1 MFPISPNGILRLRI
15 GAVRRC
21 PRRGASAAIALAGAA
36 VRGLIIAAIL
46 GLPHS
51 GAAAG
56 TCGVIDPTG
65 ILAGITGDF
74 ELSADPDDPQGHVL
88 FISNTTGGVLAT
100 QNIVVA
106 QLDGVTG
113 RVVPGS
119 LTVVANNYYGNSNT
133 NGPEWFRSP
142 QGNLGIAYAGGDGVH
157 MAFRAVPP
165 QAWNAFSYDYTGA
178 PTNGSPPPL
187 PNAIA
192 GSYINPPPQPPAEEA
207 QYSSYSGSCTSL
219 CFGNYQGGPTTDVGQ
234 VLATQ
239 GYSMIYADAAPWDGY
254 IYYSACNATG
264 GGCGVFSAA
273 LDGQGGLS
281 QQTLLVSTGK
291 QAARQI
297 AAYRHPVTGVPVL
310 FTPASAT
317 TISVWTQT
325 APAAPLVL
333 LATVPVPTGQSHYR
347 AAASA
352 TQVVLNFLVKQSQDP
367 GQGSYTI
374 AVSAGS
380 DGVLSVGP
388 VNQISTLASG
398 AELDWYPAAGSW
410 ALVYRRPADGKYL
423 GCWVTP

>member
-65 ILAGITGDF
+65 VLAGITGDF

-157 MAFRAVPP
+157 MALRAVPP

-192 GSYINPPPQPPAEEA
+192 GSYITPPPQPPAEEA
-207 QYSSYSGSCTSL
+207 QYSSYSGSCATL
-219 CFGNYQGGPTTDVGQ
+219 CFGNYQGGPTTDVGK
-234 VLATQ
+234 VLLSQ
-239 GYSMIYADAAPWDGY
+239 GYTATGMAAPAAWDGY
-254 IYYSACNATG
+254 IYYSACKIFG
-264 GGCGVFSAA
+264 GSCGLYIAA
-273 LDGQGGLS
+273 LDGKGGLTG
-281 QQTLLVSTGK
+281 QTLLASTGNTPAK
-291 QAARQI
+291 QI
-297 AAYRHPVTGVPVL
+297 AAYQHPVAGVPVV
-310 FTPASAT
+310 FSDTGAGSIA
-317 TISVWTQT
+317 VWSHA
-325 APAAPLVL
+325 APSAPLVP
-333 LATVPVPTGQSHYR
+333 LATLPVPTGAGHYR
-347 AAASA
+347 VAASS
-352 TQVVLNFLVKQSQDP
+352 TQVVLNYLVKLGLGTP
-367 GQGSYTI
+367 VGSYTI

-380 DGVLSVGP
+380 DGSLSVGP
-388 VNQISTLASG
+388 SNMISTVAAGS
-398 AELDWYPAAGSW
+398 EFDWYPAAGVW
-410 ALVYRRPADGKYL
+410 RIVYAQFPKGFVT
-423 GCWVTP
+423 CVVTP